1 MPSWTSMTL
10 LGLMTYSPSA
20 YKSYPISSSWL
31 LLGNFANS
39 LRIFIFI
46 LKLFCSG
53 TLSMMNI
60 RDFFLINKTKKT
72 NKIKILDLIGFE
84 SDTIIESSS
93 FTEDN
98 KKEIEA
104 LNESTFETLLNN
116 TEELKIEQSSI
127 ETYISDNTEKTK
139 ISELTPTDTFNP
151 LNITEQIQKVWSD
164 IESRRK
170 WVLPTFIAISL
181 IFVITIAINTYLNYQ
196 SDQEAV
202 VEEAVIVTN
211 NSNELIELLPELIE
225 ISTNT
230 FYSKY
235 DVSNASANLQQIE
248 SSLIQYRNNLIN
260 RNDIEDVNSIDD
272 NLSNIFTLVNEL
284 DLVLSYRILI
294 SEVLVYSDLPT
305 DENNVDIEVIT
316 NDLSNIIA
324 QSKVNISNLPEI
336 NEFSKHKALVNDAV
350 DTAENLHGRYLG
362 ALRNNEYGVAQS
374 IAQAI
379 LLNKETEIQLF
390 ESALITFKDKSN
402 SNYKN
407 FKNLP

>member
-1 MPSWTSMTL
+1 
-10 LGLMTYSPSA
+10 
-20 YKSYPISSSWL
+20 
-31 LLGNFANS
+31 
-39 LRIFIFI
+39 
-46 LKLFCSG
+46 
-53 TLSMMNI
+53 MMNI

-202 VEEAVIVTN
+202 VEEAVVVTN

-294 SEVLVYSDLPT
+294 SEVLIYSDLPT

-336 NEFSKHKALVNDAV
+336 SEFSKHKALVNDAV

-407 FKNLP
+407 FENLP

>member
-1 MPSWTSMTL
+1 
-10 LGLMTYSPSA
+10 
-20 YKSYPISSSWL
+20 
-31 LLGNFANS
+31 
-39 LRIFIFI
+39 
-46 LKLFCSG
+46 
-53 TLSMMNI
+53 MMNI

-104 LNESTFETLLNN
+104 LNENTFETLLNN

-202 VEEAVIVTN
+202 VEEAVVVTN

-336 NEFSKHKALVNDAV
+336 SEFSKHKALVNDAV

>member
-1 MPSWTSMTL
+1 M
-10 LGLMTYSPSA
+10 
-20 YKSYPISSSWL
+20 
-31 LLGNFANS
+31 
-39 LRIFIFI
+39 
-46 LKLFCSG
+46 
-53 TLSMMNI
+53 
-60 RDFFLINKTKKT
+60 
-72 NKIKILDLIGFE
+72 
-84 SDTIIESSS
+84 
-93 FTEDN
+93 
-98 KKEIEA
+98 
-104 LNESTFETLLNN
+104 
-116 TEELKIEQSSI
+116 
-127 ETYISDNTEKTK
+127 
-139 ISELTPTDTFNP
+139 
-151 LNITEQIQKVWSD
+151 V
-164 IESRRK
+164 
-170 WVLPTFIAISL
+170 
-181 IFVITIAINTYLNYQ
+181 
-196 SDQEAV
+196 
-202 VEEAVIVTN
+202 VTN

-260 RNDIEDVNSIDD
+260 RNDIEDLSSIDD
-272 NLSNIFTLVNEL
+272 NLSNIFNLVNEL

-294 SEVLVYSDLPT
+294 SEVLIYSDLPT

-336 NEFSKHKALVNDAV
+336 SEFSKHKALVNDAV

>member
-1 MPSWTSMTL
+1 
-10 LGLMTYSPSA
+10 
-20 YKSYPISSSWL
+20 
-31 LLGNFANS
+31 
-39 LRIFIFI
+39 
-46 LKLFCSG
+46 
-53 TLSMMNI
+53 MMNI

-104 LNESTFETLLNN
+104 LNENTFETLLNN

-336 NEFSKHKALVNDAV
+336 SEFSKHKALVNDAV

-407 FKNLP
+407 FENLP